1 MTKKTDALDLSAL
14 DTVAACDK
22 GARIE
27 LRHPVTSEALG
38 VFITVLG
45 KDSQAFR
52 DHLRTAINE
61 RLRKEA
67 LAKKRGREP
76 DVMTV
81 EVGEAEAIDLLVVC
95 TVGWEGVTYKGQ
107 PLEFNVPN
115 AKTLYADLPWV
126 RKQIDEAIGDLE
138 NFMTS

>member
-1 MTKKTDALDLSAL
+1 MTKKSALDLSAL

-27 LRHPVTSEALG
+27 LRHPVTNEPLG

-52 DHLRTAINE
+52 DHLRASINE
-61 RLRKEA
+61 RLRREA
-67 LAKKRGREP
+67 LAKRRGRDLEP
-76 DVMTV
+76 MTV
-81 EVGEAEAIDLLVVC
+81 EVGEAEGIDLLVVC

-115 AKTLYADLPWV
+115 ARTLYADLPWV
-126 RKQIDEAIGDLE
+126 RKQVDEAIGDLE
-138 NFMTS
+138 NFMTA

>member
-1 MTKKTDALDLSAL
+1 MTKTANLDLSSL

-22 GARIE
+22 GAKIE
-27 LRHPVTSEALG
+27 LRHPVTNEPLG

-45 KDSQAFR
+45 RDSQAFR
-52 DHLRTAINE
+52 DHMRTAIND
-61 RLRKEA
+61 RLRRESV
-67 LAKKRGREP
+67 AKRRGREP
-76 DVMTV
+76 DLMTV

-107 PLEFNVPN
+107 PLEFSVPN

-126 RKQIDEAIGDLE
+126 RSQVDAAIGDLE
-138 NFMTS
+138 NFMKA